1 MIRYKVG
8 IIGLGFVGKAIQES
22 YRQCGHNC
30 TIITIDPLLSDSA
43 SYDMLV
49 QCDYVFVCVPSPQKE
64 DGSCDTSIL
73 DEVLQNLYAI
83 KYKGVIISKVTAPPS
98 YYKKTQKIF
107 DNLVYVPEFLT
118 ATNSVRDYLTTKY
131 HLIGTSNRAYFLLAR
146 EALEV
151 SFGNDTDCHH
161 VSIEEASMI
170 KYAVNSFLA
179 TKVVWMNELKEL
191 CNKVH
196 VNYNKV
202 TSHMALDKRIGNSHM
217 DVPGPDGM
225 LGFGGACFP
234 KDTNAFLTYAQDND
248 ILLSVLDKAVEKNN
262 NYR

>member
-1 MIRYKVG
+1 
-8 IIGLGFVGKAIQES
+8 
-22 YRQCGHNC
+22 
-30 TIITIDPLLSDSA
+30 
-43 SYDMLV
+43 
-49 QCDYVFVCVPSPQKE
+49 VCVPSPQKE

-73 DEVLQNLYAI
+73 YDVLTKLQRVN
-83 KYKGVIISKVTAPPS
+83 YKGVIISKVTAPPDT
-98 YYKKTQKIF
+98 YKHLHSHF

-118 ATNSVRDYLTTKY
+118 ATNSVRDYLSTKY

-151 SFGNDTDCHH
+151 SFGSDADCHQ

-191 CNKVH
+191 CDKVH
-196 VNYNKV
+196 VNYSKV
-202 TSHMALDKRIGNSHM
+202 TNYMTLDKRIGGSHM

-234 KDTNAFLTYAQDND
+234 KDTNAFLTFAQDND